1 MLLIRLVERISKMIN
16 KELKNLKVIQYLNK
30 GSTQYSLFSTLKLI
44 SFRLTNV
51 EIANSEPGQ
60 DVHLKTNSP
69 HK

>member
-1 MLLIRLVERISKMIN
+1 MLLIKLVERISKMIN

-51 EIANSEPGQ
+51 EIANSEPGK
-60 DVHLKTNSP
+60 DVHLKTN
-69 HK
+69 

>member
-1 MLLIRLVERISKMIN
+1 MIN

-60 DVHLKTNSP
+60 DVHLKTN
-69 HK
+69 